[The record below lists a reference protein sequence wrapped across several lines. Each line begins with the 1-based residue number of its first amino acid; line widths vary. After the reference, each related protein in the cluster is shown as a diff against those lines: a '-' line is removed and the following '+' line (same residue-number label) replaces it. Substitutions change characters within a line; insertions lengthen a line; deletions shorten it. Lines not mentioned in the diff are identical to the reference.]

1 MELEQLVR
9 VFKGQM
15 QFKKNGFI
23 FLLVLIQFLFLPSWS
38 QTSPPAPE
46 ADPAQ
51 ASQYEEVSEG
61 GGSTVKLLTAEPN
74 RKRIKRHLNLIA
86 GIKHDEEILIPE
98 IPLNFKGEI
107 TLVDIQRIKGT
118 DVFRI
123 LPQKVGNGIVTIHN
137 KKTGQ
142 ILIELRIDVR
152 DQTVE
157 KSLREVKALLADI
170 EGVEYKIVNGK
181 ILLDGYVLL
190 PKDLKRIGSVMG
202 QFAEGGVNITS
213 LVTLSPIA
221 RQKIV
226 EYISRDI
233 NNPEIS
239 VTPIGDYIRLE
250 GFVNSQ
256 AEKNRVTDVV
266 SLYLPDIVRPK
277 GEENLKNL
285 EINGRRA
292 ATGVDGYIINNI
304 QIRED
309 KDKVEPPPKMIQ
321 VVIHVVEYSER
332 YLKEFSFLFQPSLV
346 GLGNA
351 SGQQRSP
358 TSIGEIASIVDSLL
372 PKLNWARN
380 HGYIRLLDTA
390 SILTQNGNN
399 AVLTR
404 NITINNGSS
413 AAPAAPGQPAA
424 APAQAITNYELTLS
438 TTPTIKSERSGL
450 IELQS
455 LNVVSKGGGTS
466 LSPTTTVNTTIS
478 VRDRQSAALAGIISK
493 KTSNDFGGP
502 TGAGAYITLNHAKKY
517 EKGTSNF
524 VLFVTPIIKSSASSG
539 VEQVKKKFRMKE

>member
-1 MELEQLVR
+1 MQL
-9 VFKGQM
+9 
-15 QFKKNGFI
+15 KKNGFI
-23 FLLVLIQFLFLPSWS
+23 FLLILIQFLFLPSWA
-38 QTSPPAPE
+38 QTSPPTPE
-46 ADPAQ
+46 TDPAL
-51 ASQYEEVSEG
+51 QYEEASEG
-61 GGSTVKLLTAEPN
+61 GGNAVKLLNAEPN
-74 RKRIKRHLNLIA
+74 RRRIKRHLNLIA

-107 TLVDIQRIKGT
+107 TLIDIQRIKGT

-123 LPQKVGNGIVTIHN
+123 FPAKVGNGIVTIHN

-142 ILIELRIDVR
+142 ILIELRVDVR
-152 DQTVE
+152 DQTIE

-181 ILLDGYVLL
+181 ILLDGFVLL
-190 PKDLKRIGSVMG
+190 PKDLKRIGSVIG
-202 QFAEGGVNITS
+202 QFAEGSVNITS

-250 GFVNSQ
+250 GFVNSI
-256 AEKNRVTDVV
+256 AEKTRVSDVV

-304 QIRED
+304 QVRED

-332 YLKEFSFLFQPSLV
+332 YLKEFSFLFQPSLT

-351 SGQQRSP
+351 SGQQRAP

-390 SILTQNGNN
+390 SILTQNGS
-399 AVLTR
+399 AASLKR
-404 NITINNGSS
+404 SIAINNGNST
-413 AAPAAPGQPAA
+413 AQAPGQPAA
-424 APAQAITNYELTLS
+424 APATPTINYELTLN

-450 IELQS
+450 IELQGLS
-455 LNVVSKGGGTS
+455 VTTQGGGTS
-466 LSPTTTVNTTIS
+466 LSPSTTINTTVS

-493 KTSNDFGGP
+493 KTSNDYGGP

-524 VLFVTPIIKSSASSG
+524 VLFITPIIKSSASSG

>member
-1 MELEQLVR
+1 MELEQLVQ
-9 VFKGQM
+9 VFKRQM
-15 QFKKNGFI
+15 QLKKNGLI
-23 FLLVLIQFLFLPSWS
+23 FLLILIQFLFLPSWS
-38 QTSPPAPE
+38 QTSPPTPE
-46 ADPAQ
+46 IDPAL
-51 ASQYEEVSEG
+51 QYEEASEG
-61 GGSTVKLLTAEPN
+61 GGNAVKLLTAEPN
-74 RKRIKRHLNLIA
+74 RRRIKRHLNLIA

-123 LPQKVGNGIVTIHN
+123 LPAKVGNGIVTVHN

-181 ILLDGYVLL
+181 ILLDGFVLL
-190 PKDLKRIGSVMG
+190 PKDLKRIGSVIG
-202 QFAEGGVNITS
+202 QFAEGGVNVTS

-250 GFVNSQ
+250 GFVNSI
-256 AEKNRVTDVV
+256 AEKTRVSDVV

-277 GEENLKNL
+277 GEENLKNI

-304 QIRED
+304 QVRED

-321 VVIHVVEYSER
+321 VVIHVVEYSEY
-332 YLKEFSFLFQPSLV
+332 YLKEFTFLFSPTLT
-346 GLGNA
+346 GLGTA
-351 SGQQRSP
+351 SAQSRAP
-358 TSIGEIASIVDSLL
+358 TSIGEIASIVDGLL
-372 PKLNWARN
+372 PKLNWARK

-390 SILTQNGNN
+390 SILAQNNSPARLNRSISINPGNTT
-399 AVLTR
+399 AQV
-404 NITINNGSS
+404 
-413 AAPAAPGQPAA
+413 PGQPAA
-424 APAQAITNYELTLS
+424 AAPPPQINYQLS
-438 TTPTIKSERSGL
+438 FDTTPIIKSERSGL
-450 IELQS
+450 IELQG
-455 LNVVSKGGGTS
+455 LNVTTQAGGTS
-466 LSPTTTVNTTIS
+466 QSPSTSINTTVS

-493 KTSNDFGGP
+493 KTSNEYGGP
-502 TGAGAYITLNHAKKY
+502 TGAGAYITLNHGKSYKKD
-517 EKGTSNF
+517 TSNF

>member
-1 MELEQLVR
+1 MELEQLVQ
-9 VFKGQM
+9 VFKRKM
-15 QFKKNGFI
+15 QLKKNGFI
-23 FLLVLIQFLFLPSWS
+23 FLLIFIQFLFLPSWS
-38 QTSPPAPE
+38 QTSPAPTPE
-46 ADPAQ
+46 IDPAL
-51 ASQYEEVSEG
+51 QYEEASEG
-61 GGSTVKLLTAEPN
+61 GGNVVKLLTAEPN
-74 RKRIKRHLNLIA
+74 RRRIKRHLNLIA

-107 TLVDIQRIKGT
+107 TLIDIQRIKGT

-123 LPQKVGNGIVTIHN
+123 LPQKVGNGIVTVHN

-181 ILLDGYVLL
+181 ILLDGFVLL
-190 PKDLKRIGSVMG
+190 PKDLKRIGSVIG
-202 QFAEGGVNITS
+202 QFAEGGVNVTS

-250 GFVNSQ
+250 GFVNSI
-256 AEKNRVTDVV
+256 AEKTRVSDVV

-277 GEENLKNL
+277 GEENLKNI

-304 QIRED
+304 QVRED

-321 VVIHVVEYSER
+321 VVIHIVEYSER
-332 YLKEFSFLFQPSLV
+332 YLKEFSFVFSPSLT
-346 GLGNA
+346 GLGTA
-351 SGQQRSP
+351 SAQTRAP
-358 TSIGEIASIVDSLL
+358 TSIGEIASIVDNLL
-372 PKLNWARN
+372 PKLNWART

-390 SILTQNGNN
+390 SILTQNSSPASLNRSIAINQGNTT
-399 AVLTR
+399 AQV
-404 NITINNGSS
+404 
-413 AAPAAPGQPAA
+413 PGQPAA
-424 APAQAITNYELTLS
+424 APPPPQVNYELS
-438 TTPTIKSERSGL
+438 MNTTPVIKSERSGL
-450 IELQS
+450 IELQG
-455 LNVVSKGGGTS
+455 LNVTTKAGGNS
-466 LSPTTTVNTTIS
+466 LSPSTTINTTVS

-493 KTSNDFGGP
+493 KTSNEYGGP
-502 TGAGAYITLNHAKKY
+502 TGAGAYITLNHGKSY